1 MTPSSETSSPV
12 GRPRAAGRRDL
23 PPNLVPRARH
33 VGGRRVVYWYWRDPR
48 DGREK
53 PLQCPGD
60 RATAVRRAEELN
72 SLVTRQ
78 RADRLVDE
86 IAGSPQRRAAGT
98 PFGAYALHCLTL
110 WQGRGLAAN
119 TLRARKSLVNAARRA
134 LGTAPLHEIGV
145 PEIAALMRRYT
156 DAGKQR
162 TAQALRAVLADIW
175 REAQQEGLL
184 PADHPNPAR
193 IARRPDA
200 RVRRAR
206 LTLEAYQQILGAAEQ
221 LVATRGQ
228 WIRDALL
235 LALVTAQRREDL
247 AIAQFRRGRDWEPA
261 WMAYQLGEAHPIH
274 PYPHVHDDALWVVQ
288 QKTGA
293 LVQIPLH
300 LRLDAHG
307 STVGEIIDRCRTRI
321 ATRHLIHHSVPFG
334 NAPLGSP
341 VHKDTISRAFAAARD
356 AADLEWPGKTPPTY
370 HEIRSLAE
378 RLYRA
383 QGVDT
388 QALLGH
394 RHARTT
400 EVYADPRQA
409 SWTVV
414 K

>member
-1 MTPSSETSSPV
+1 MTSSPV

-23 PPNLVPRARH
+23 PDNLIPRPRNT
-33 VGGRRVVYWYWRDPR
+33 GGRRVVYWYWRDPR

-53 PLQCPGD
+53 PLQCPDD
-60 RATAVRRAEELN
+60 RETAIRRARELN
-72 SLVTRQ
+72 SLVIRQ
-78 RADRLVDE
+78 RADQLVDE

-98 PFGAYALHCLTL
+98 PFDSYALHCLTL
-110 WQGRGLAAN
+110 WQGRGLADN
-119 TLRARKSLVNAARRA
+119 TLRARKSLVNAARAA
-134 LGTAPLHEIGV
+134 LHQDLLHEIGV
-145 PEIAALMRRYT
+145 PEIAALLRRYT
-156 DAGKQR
+156 EAGKHR
-162 TAQALRAVLADIW
+162 TAQAMRAMLADIW

-193 IARRPDA
+193 IARRPEA
-200 RVRRAR
+200 KVRRAR
-206 LTLEAYQQILGAAEQ
+206 LTIESFHAILAAAES
-221 LVATRGQ
+221 LAGTRGQ
-228 WIRDALL
+228 WVRNALL
-235 LALVTAQRREDL
+235 LALVTGQRREDL
-247 AIAQFRRGRDWEPA
+247 AITQFRRGRDWEPA
-261 WMAYQLGEAHPIH
+261 WMAYQLGDAHPIH

-293 LVQIPLH
+293 LVQIPLA
-300 LRLDAHG
+300 LQMEALG
-307 STVGEIIDRCRTRI
+307 VSVGEAIERCRTRI
-321 ATRHLIHHSVPFG
+321 ATRHLLHHSIPFG

-341 VHKDTISRAFAAARD
+341 IHKDTISRGFAAARD
-356 AADLEWPGKTPPTY
+356 AAGLEWPGKAPPTF

-394 RHARTT
+394 RHARMT

-409 SWTVV
+409 SWKVV